1 LGTIKIHSRKIKV
14 KKSIVIATSL
24 ALFLAAISIIAAQP
38 GKAAELKVNETSN
51 GTLKATIG
59 VNGFG
64 VNGYIDTGASL
75 LYLNGKTW
83 CDMVHADT
91 VKPADMMELSESMM
105 ANGSK
110 VPIVIYRVTVRIGKA
125 ILKNVQAM
133 SPVGVPTEICKDK
146 SPNLIGQSVLSRFDS
161 VTFTRSGRV
170 ILSDQYLKGN

>member
-1 LGTIKIHSRKIKV
+1 V

-24 ALFLAAISIIAAQP
+24 ALSLAAISIIAAQP
-38 GKAAELKVNETSN
+38 GKAAELKVQETNN
-51 GTLKATIG
+51 GTQTATIG

-64 VNGYIDTGASL
+64 VTGYLDTGASL

-91 VKPADMMELSESMM
+91 VKPADMVELSESML

-110 VPIVIYRVTVRIGKA
+110 VPIVIYKVNVKIGKA
-125 ILKNVQAM
+125 ILKGVLAM
-133 SPVGVPTEICKDK
+133 SPLGVPEEICKDK
-146 SPNLIGQSVLSRFDS
+146 SPNLIGKSVLSRFDS

-170 ILSDQYLKGN
+170 ILSDEYTKEN